1 MFKLFFSFIFLIIFS
16 INSSAEDSFISKIE
30 GLANRGFSDAQYNLA
45 RMYANGESVE
55 QDFISAEYWFK
66 KSAQQGN
73 VDAQYQ
79 LGRMYDAGIGVS
91 IDKKE
96 AFKWYAL
103 SAEQGSIE
111 AQYNLGLAY
120 RFGVGVCL
128 LYTSDAADE
137 G

>member
-16 INSSAEDSFISKIE
+16 LTLSAKESFISRIE

-55 QDFISAEYWFK
+55 QNFISAEYWFR
-66 KSAQQGN
+66 KSAEQGN

-79 LGRMYDAGIGVS
+79 LGRMYDAGLGVP

-96 AFKWYAL
+96 AFKWDSL

-111 AQYNLGLAY
+111 AQ
-120 RFGVGVCL
+120 
-128 LYTSDAADE
+128 
-137 G
+137 